1 METNLLSLVSSLY
14 DSTRN
19 GRIVTPV
26 DDVDNSMFTTT
37 GFVYVVKYAG
47 DNKELKNMD
56 NLYKIGYTKKLKTRF
71 NNTQNEST
79 YFYAPVEIVATY
91 EIQNLSASSVEN
103 YLHKIFA
110 NKRLIATVKLGNG
123 KEVESTEWFIVPL
136 NDITDSLNKMIIDLQ
151 VD

>member
-56 NLYKIGYTKKLKTRF
+56 NLYKIGKTK
-71 NNTQNEST
+71 
-79 YFYAPVEIVATY
+79 
-91 EIQNLSASSVEN
+91 NLYYS
-103 YLHKIFA
+103 Y
-110 NKRLIATVKLGNG
+110 
-123 KEVESTEWFIVPL
+123 
-136 NDITDSLNKMIIDLQ
+136 
-151 VD
+151 

>member
-19 GRIVTPV
+19 GRTVTPV

-56 NLYKIGYTKKLKTRF
+56 NLYKIGYTKNLKTRF

-79 YFYAPVEIVATY
+79 YFYAPVEIVPMRFRTY
-91 EIQNLSASSVEN
+91 LLLV
-103 YLHKIFA
+103 
-110 NKRLIATVKLGNG
+110 
-123 KEVESTEWFIVPL
+123 
-136 NDITDSLNKMIIDLQ
+136 
-151 VD
+151 

>member
-1 METNLLSLVSSLY
+1 MDLT
-14 DSTRN
+14 
-19 GRIVTPV
+19 
-26 DDVDNSMFTTT
+26 
-37 GFVYVVKYAG
+37 
-47 DNKELKNMD
+47 KN
-56 NLYKIGYTKKLKTRF
+56 LKTRF